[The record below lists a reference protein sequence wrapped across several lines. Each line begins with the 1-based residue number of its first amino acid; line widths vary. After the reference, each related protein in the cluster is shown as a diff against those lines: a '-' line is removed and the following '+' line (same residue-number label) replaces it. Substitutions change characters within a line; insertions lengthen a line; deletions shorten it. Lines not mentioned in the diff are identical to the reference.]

1 MTESDSSRRS
11 PAPIL
16 GALAVVLLAL
26 GAFWVLQMMA
36 GDAQSDEARVA
47 LAAVG
52 QNDALQRGDYA
63 DFRTFT
69 CIAEQGTESGV
80 LTDQRQSSSAKGAR
94 FVDDVTGIAV
104 TSDRATATVVYHF
117 EKAPADKI
125 SSVMTFVRENGR
137 WTVCSPG
144 PR

>member
-1 MTESDSSRRS
+1 
-11 PAPIL
+11 
-16 GALAVVLLAL
+16 V
-26 GAFWVLQMMA
+26 FWVLQMVA
-36 GDAQSDEARVA
+36 GDTQSDEARVA

-117 EKAPADKI
+117 EKVPDDKI

>member
-1 MTESDSSRRS
+1 
-11 PAPIL
+11 
-16 GALAVVLLAL
+16 VVLSAF
-26 GAFWVLQMMA
+26 GVFWVLQMVA
-36 GDAQSDEARVA
+36 GDAQSDEDRVA

-94 FVDDVTGIAV
+94 FIDDVTGIAV

-117 EKAPADKI
+117 EKAPDDKI
-125 SSVMTFVRENGR
+125 SSATTFVRENGR